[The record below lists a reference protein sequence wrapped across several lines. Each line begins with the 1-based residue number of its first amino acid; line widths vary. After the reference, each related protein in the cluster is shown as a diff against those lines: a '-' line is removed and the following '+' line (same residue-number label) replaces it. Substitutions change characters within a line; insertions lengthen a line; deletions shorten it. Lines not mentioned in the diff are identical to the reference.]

1 MKILE
6 REQEALVVAATGN
19 AAKLVQGST
28 IHTGLDVAIKRQRK
42 RGASRRVRS
51 LWTNKT
57 ALIIDEI
64 SMVSLKLL
72 TCIDEQCKIVKN
84 LDSNSTAVFGGLP
97 VVIVLGDFHQF
108 PPVKARAL
116 WQQPRN
122 HDEERGQE
130 LRHMFKDVVVL
141 DEQMRQQ
148 RDPEY
153 NRLLKQ
159 IRDATITQADVDL
172 LNTRVV
178 TQLES
183 RLDQIITCVVRT
195 NRL

>member
-1 MKILE
+1 M
-6 REQEALVVAATGN
+6 
-19 AAKLVQGST
+19 
-28 IHTGLDVAIKRQRK
+28 
-42 RGASRRVRS
+42 RS

-57 ALIIDEI
+57 ALIIEEI

-130 LRHMFKDVVVL
+130 LWHQYV
-141 DEQMRQQ
+141 Q
-148 RDPEY
+148 RCGC
-153 NRLLKQ
+153 
-159 IRDATITQADVDL
+159 AG
-172 LNTRVV
+172 
-178 TQLES
+178 
-183 RLDQIITCVVRT
+183 
-195 NRL
+195 